1 MKKTPI
7 TNLAV
12 VHRRGRIFRKN
23 IGAWVLLLPSLF
35 CVYFLILRPQILNVA
50 YSFFDMRGFTVTD
63 FVGIDN
69 YKRVVADPVFLKAF
83 KNTWVYVLWSLV
95 VGLPLPFF
103 IAIALNEIRRFRKT
117 SRVIV
122 YLPAVLPAV
131 AVSTLWYFIY
141 YPDGSGL
148 LNMFLGKFGVEPYIW
163 LQDGRWTILYI
174 IFSMTWSA
182 AGSTALY
189 YFAGLQGINHE
200 LYEAAIIDG
209 AGFFR
214 RHLTVTIPQ
223 MSGMIAL
230 FAIRQCIAV
239 FNVMDQPMQMT
250 DGGPNNASVS
260 LGLLSYRY
268 AFANYRPQMAM
279 ALGVLMMLVTVVF
292 AVIYFWL
299 DKKLEDSQM

>member
-1 MKKTPI
+1 MKKTP
-7 TNLAV
+7 TNLAIAQ
-12 VHRRGRIFRKN
+12 RGGKIFRKN
-23 IGAWVLLLPSLF
+23 IGAWVLLLPSVF
-35 CVYFLILRPQILNVA
+35 CVYFLVLRPQILNVA
-50 YSFFDMRGFTVTD
+50 YSFFNMKGFTVTD
-63 FVGIDN
+63 FAGIDN

-83 KNTWVYVLWSLV
+83 KNTWIYVFWSLI

-103 IAIALNEIRRFRKT
+103 IAIALNEIKRFRKT
-117 SRVIV
+117 ARVMI
-122 YLPAVLPAV
+122 YLPAILPAV
-131 AVSTLWYFIY
+131 AVSTLWYFMY

-174 IFSMTWSA
+174 IVSMTWSG

-214 RHLTVTIPQ
+214 RHWTVTIPQ
-223 MSGMIAL
+223 MSGMIVL

-260 LGLLSYRY
+260 LGLLNYRY

-279 ALGVLMMLVTVVF
+279 ALGVIMLLVTVVF
-292 AVIYFWL
+292 AVIYFRL

>member
-1 MKKTPI
+1 MKKSQK
-7 TNLAV
+7 NLAK
-12 VHRRGRIFRKN
+12 GKKKGWNFRKD
-23 IGAWVLLLPSLF
+23 IGAWVLLLPSVF

-50 YSFFDMRGFTVTD
+50 YSFFNMKGFTVTD
-63 FVGIDN
+63 FTGLDN
-69 YKRVVADPVFLKAF
+69 YKRVLADPVFIKAF
-83 KNTWVYVLWSLV
+83 KNTWVYIFWSLI

-103 IAIALNEIRRFRKT
+103 MAIALNELRRFRQT

-122 YLPAVLPAV
+122 YLPAILPAV
-131 AVSTLWYFIY
+131 AVSTLWYFMY

-148 LNMFLGKFGVEPYIW
+148 LNILLGRFGIEPYIW

-200 LYEAAIIDG
+200 LYEAAIMDG

-223 MSGMIAL
+223 MSGMIVL

-279 ALGVLMMLVTVVF
+279 ALSIIMLVVTAVF
-292 AVIYFWL
+292 AVIYFRL